1 MASPS
6 ITVIQNQITQIF
18 KLTNARGHC
27 PLLRNGD
34 KEGKEVLKLGNWE
47 DGKEGKKGVR
57 RLS

>member
-34 KEGKEVLKLGNWE
+34 KEGKEVLKLGRWKG
-47 DGKEGKKGVR
+47 GKERGP
-57 RLS
+57 